1 MVDQFVHVGAYHV
14 GARIAFRVDSLIA
27 VNVERDADISEKPT
41 FQELDV
47 PVSQDGE
54 IGLEGIHV
62 FEFGAEDVL
71 LNQIYLL
78 INLNRNQER
87 LAAVPDE
94 VYTLDRQLIDTA
106 FDVLERRLYL
116 IQIHAGFVAEVRKF
130 VAIIAAEIAIFGDLE
145 HKLRRRVNGHRLH
158 CSTD

>member
-1 MVDQFVHVGAYHV
+1 
-14 GARIAFRVDSLIA
+14 LIA
-27 VNVERDADISEKPT
+27 VNVERHADVVEKAS

-47 PVSQDGE
+47 PFGQDGK
-54 IGLEGIHV
+54 IGLQGIHV
-62 FEFGAEDVL
+62 FEFGPEDVL

-78 INLNRNQER
+78 IKPKRDQER

-94 VYTLDRQLIDTA
+94 VYSLDRQLIDTA

-116 IQIHAGFVAEVRKF
+116 IEIHAGFVAEIGKF

-145 HKLRRRVNGHRLH
+145 HKLRRRVNSHCLH